1 MFRNDHG
8 IITYKGS
15 GPMKVNFYLNP
26 YLYIGAQKC
35 TLQHPHNFP
44 KFMDNKT
51 DETLM
56 NFGLRSPMCLKLG
69 LYVGYTQR
77 GVFHT
82 HLITLFNRVHSPK
95 SHEFLLTH

>member
-8 IITYKGS
+8 IITYKGF
-15 GPMKVNFYLNP
+15 GPMRVNFYLNP

-35 TLQHPHNFP
+35 TPQHPHNFP
-44 KFMDNKT
+44 KFVGNKR

-56 NFGLRSPMCLKLG
+56 NFGLRSPMHLKLG

-82 HLITLFNRVHSPK
+82 CLKTLFNMVHSPK
-95 SHEFLLTH
+95 SHKFFHTH